1 MIETAKQKILFENC
15 KCFSDNL
22 RIIAIG
28 AFGPYSKH
36 RFTTLPLVLKYF
48 HSVADILPLVLLYFY
63 LVANF
68 GFAKLVGL
76 METLILK

>member
-1 MIETAKQKILFENC
+1 MQNKRFCLKIVNA
-15 KCFSDNL
+15 FSDNL

-36 RFTTLPLVLKYF
+36 RFTTLPLVL
-48 HSVADILPLVLLYFY
+48 LYFY
-63 LVANF
+63 LVADL
-68 GFAKLVGL
+68 GFAKSVGL